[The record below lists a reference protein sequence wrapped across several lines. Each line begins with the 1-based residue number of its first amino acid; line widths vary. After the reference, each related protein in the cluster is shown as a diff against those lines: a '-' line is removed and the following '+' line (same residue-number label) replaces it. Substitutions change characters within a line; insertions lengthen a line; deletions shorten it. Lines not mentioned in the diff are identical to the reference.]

1 MSISYGQEELKYL
14 SRCLYSFNVVDGDE
28 FEIDLKPPPPP
39 INHSASEHQF
49 QHHTNPSQSTTKPLA
64 IRNRKISDNSSS
76 GESTCFTRVVK
87 KPKPI
92 MFFSGHLTKTTSK
105 KNESMDDFR
114 SLPNNL
120 SKKNRTMPESSDTA
134 DVEADKTEVVF
145 TGGQNIN
152 ESS

>member
-39 INHSASEHQF
+39 ITHSATEHS
-49 QHHTNPSQSTTKPLA
+49 TPSQSVTKPLA

-105 KNESMDDFR
+105 KNESIDDFR

-120 SKKNRTMPESSDTA
+120 SKKNRTMTESGA
-134 DVEADKTEVVF
+134 DSTEIDDEGDKTVVF
-145 TGGQNIN
+145 TGGQDIN
-152 ESS
+152 ENN